1 MSEKPVIASKSPAV
15 MKLEAGEYWWCSCGK
30 SKDQPFCDGSHKGSS
45 FSPQKVVIE
54 ESRTVALCNC
64 KHSANG
70 AMCDG
75 NDIATLPDFP
85 AEIRAPAGTLAG
97 VSGFQLQFGNTKI
110 LTPGDEP
117 DALVAMNPAALKSN
131 IGDLPEGGML
141 VVNIDSF
148 KSMNLKK
155 AGYESNPLDDE
166 DFRKKYHLIELDL
179 TGLTK
184 EALKESPLKP
194 SDKVRCK
201 NFFALGFMYY
211 VYGRPLEPTLKF
223 FEQKWGKRLPDLAE
237 ANSKVLKAGFNLG
250 DTMETARNRYQVSKA
265 PVQAGVYRKISGNEA
280 LVYGLVTASRKANR
294 ELLYSGYPITPA
306 SPVLEGLSQLKN
318 FGIKC
323 VQAEDEIAAMGVALG
338 ASFAG
343 DLTVCATSGPGMC
356 LKSEF
361 IGLASITEL
370 PLIIC
375 NVQRGGPSTGLPTK
389 TEQSDLLQALF
400 SRHGDCPI
408 PVIAAHSPSDCF
420 DCAIE
425 AVRIALTYM
434 TPVILLS
441 DLYVANG
448 AEPWRVPNVS
458 DIPVIENSFAKIEEE
473 YVIYRRDPKTL
484 ARTQAIPGQVG
495 LEHRI
500 GGLEKGEDGGVSYDP
515 DNHEEM
521 SHLRAQK
528 VAGIAKSLDPIEIQG
543 EPEGDLLVIGWGGTY
558 GAISSAATNLRDEGF
573 SVSNIHLRHLNPLPD
588 DLGDIIGR
596 FKKVIVPELNLGQLN
611 LLLRAKYLV
620 DVISY
625 GKLQGKPFKVS
636 ELHEKF
642 LEHLR

>member
-1 MSEKPVIASKSPAV
+1 MTQQTDSFEEIESAV
-15 MKLEAGEYWWCSCGK
+15 VRFAGDSG
-30 SKDQPFCDGSHKGSS
+30 DGMQTVGERFTDSS
-45 FSPQKVVIE
+45 AF
-54 ESRTVALCNC
+54 A
-64 KHSANG
+64 
-70 AMCDG
+70 G

-97 VSGFQLQFGNTKI
+97 VSGFQLQFGSREI
-110 LTPGDEP
+110 LTPGDMP
-117 DALVAMNPAALKSN
+117 DALVAMNPAALKTN
-131 IGDLPEGGML
+131 IDDLPEGGML
-141 VVNIDSF
+141 VVNVDSF
-148 KSMNLKK
+148 KKMNLAK
-155 AGYESNPLDDE
+155 AGYESNPLEDE
-166 DFRKKYHLIELDL
+166 EFRKKYHLVELDL
-179 TGLTK
+179 TNLTK
-184 EALKESPLKP
+184 EALAESPLKP
-194 SDKVRCK
+194 SDKTRCK
-201 NFFALGFMYY
+201 NFFALGFMYF

-223 FEQKWGKRLPDLAE
+223 FDAKWGKKLPEVAE
-237 ANSKVLKAGFNLG
+237 ANSLVLKAGYNLG
-250 DTMETARNRYQVSKA
+250 DTLETARNRYQVSKA
-265 PVQAGVYRKISGNEA
+265 ASSPGVYRKISGNEA
-280 LVYGLVTASRKANR
+280 LVYGLVVAAKKANR

-306 SPVLEGLSQLKN
+306 SPVLEGLSQLKKY
-318 FGIKC
+318 GVKC

-343 DLTVCATSGPGMC
+343 DLSVCATSGPGMC

-408 PVIAAHSPSDCF
+408 PVLAAHSPSDCF
-420 DCAIE
+420 DCALE
-425 AVRIALTYM
+425 AARIAITHM

-448 AEPWRVPNVS
+448 AEPWLVPNVC
-458 DIPVIENSFAKIEEE
+458 DLPDIENSFADPEEE
-473 YVIYRRDPKTL
+473 FVIYRRDPETL

-521 SHLRAQK
+521 TRLRAEK
-528 VAGIAKSLDPIEIQG
+528 VAAVSKSLDPLEVQG
-543 EPEGDLLVIGWGGTY
+543 EPEGDLLVVGWGGTY
-558 GAISSAATNLRDEGF
+558 GAISAAVRNLREEGF
-573 SVSNIHLRHLNPLPD
+573 SVSCVHLRHINPLPD
-588 DLGDIIGR
+588 DLGEIMGR
-596 FKKVIVPELNLGQLN
+596 FKKVIVPELNLGQLSWI
-611 LLLRAKYLV
+611 LRAKYLV

-625 GKLQGKPFKVS
+625 GKVQGKPFKVS
-636 ELHEKF
+636 ELREKF
-642 LEHLR
+642 LEHIN

>member
-1 MSEKPVIASKSPAV
+1 MIKQSDSFEEIDSAV
-15 MKLEAGEYWWCSCGK
+15 VRFAGDSG
-30 SKDQPFCDGSHKGSS
+30 DGMQTVGERFTDSS
-45 FSPQKVVIE
+45 AF
-54 ESRTVALCNC
+54 A
-64 KHSANG
+64 
-70 AMCDG
+70 G

-97 VSGFQLQFGNTKI
+97 VSGFQLQFGNSKI

-117 DALVAMNPAALKSN
+117 DALVEMNPAALKSN
-131 IGDLPEGGML
+131 IDDLPEGGML

-155 AGYESNPLDDE
+155 AGYENNPLEDDE
-166 DFRKKYHLIELDL
+166 FRKKYHLVELDL

-184 EALKESPLKP
+184 EALTESPLKP

-211 VYGRPLEPTLKF
+211 VYGRPLEPTLSF
-223 FEQKWGKRLPDLAE
+223 FEQKWGKKLPDLAE

-265 PVQAGVYRKISGNEA
+265 PVQSGVYRKISGNEA
-280 LVYGLVTASRKANR
+280 LVYGLVAASQKANR
-294 ELLYSGYPITPA
+294 DLLYSGYPITPA
-306 SPVLEGLSQLKN
+306 SPVLEGLSHLKK
-318 FGIKC
+318 FGVKC

-370 PLIIC
+370 PLIII

-408 PVIAAHSPSDCF
+408 PVLAAHSPSDCF
-420 DCAIE
+420 ECAIE
-425 AVRIALTYM
+425 AARIAITYM

-448 AEPWRVPNVS
+448 SEPWRIPNVS
-458 DIPVIENSFAKIEEE
+458 ELPTIENSFANTDEE
-473 YVIYRRDPKTL
+473 YVIYRRNAETL

-515 DNHEEM
+515 ENHEDM
-521 SHLRAQK
+521 SHLRSDK
-528 VAGIAKSLDPIEIQG
+528 ISGISKSLAPIEIQG

-558 GAISSAATNLRDEGF
+558 GAISSATKSLRDEGF
-573 SVSNIHLRHLNPLPD
+573 SVSNIHLRHLNPFPD
-588 DLGDIIGR
+588 DLEKVMR
-596 FKKVIVPELNLGQLN
+596 SFKKVIVPELNLGQLN
-611 LLLRAKYLV
+611 LLLRAKFLI

-625 GKLQGKPFKVS
+625 GKLQGKPFKVA
-636 ELHEKF
+636 ELREKF
-642 LEHLR
+642 LEHLN